1 MNLEKIQSAV
11 SKYSFTAAS
20 QGDAVI
26 VKNKKGQTVARVTA
40 SGVEQLY
47 YGNKNLCGSLVRNDI
62 VSALKIEN
70 ESRPN
75 AKAGPDYYAAI
86 AKASEDLAKATKEF
100 KPGHF
105 QASPEAHAEY
115 KRAIKKA
122 EDDLYAAQKD
132 EREKNAERTNAK
144 AALVTAQ
151 HEMKVA
157 EATCQP
163 AVIETA
169 RRNYVA
175 ASQAWE
181 GVRA

>member
-1 MNLEKIQSAV
+1 MNLEKIQLAV
-11 SKYSFTAAS
+11 SKYSFSAES

-26 VKNKKGQTVARVTA
+26 VKNKKGETVARVTA

-70 ESRPN
+70 ES
-75 AKAGPDYYAAI
+75 
-86 AKASEDLAKATKEF
+86 
-100 KPGHF
+100 
-105 QASPEAHAEY
+105 
-115 KRAIKKA
+115 
-122 EDDLYAAQKD
+122 
-132 EREKNAERTNAK
+132 RTNAK